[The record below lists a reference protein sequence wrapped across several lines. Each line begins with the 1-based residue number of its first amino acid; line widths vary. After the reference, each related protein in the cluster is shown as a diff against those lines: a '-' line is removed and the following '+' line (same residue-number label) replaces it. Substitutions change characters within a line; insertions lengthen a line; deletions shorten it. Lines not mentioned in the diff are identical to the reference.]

1 LTVVEGTREGRVG
14 WITFRRPEKLNAL
27 NPEAFE
33 EFSAELARMTED
45 DEVRCIIIRGE
56 GRAFSV
62 GFDVDTESADLKD
75 APRRT
80 ALADWEHLRQNLER
94 WLDVWRCP
102 KPVIAAVHG
111 YCMGLATQLAVCCDL
126 TVVADDAV
134 IGWPSL
140 PLGGG
145 LLSPV
150 TCWLVGPKKA
160 KELSYIA
167 GSRMTGEEAAALGWA
182 NYATDTDNVVP
193 LSRSLA
199 QKIARTPP
207 DLLRVKKRAI
217 NRLMDTMGFSET
229 IMAGAEF
236 DAIAHDSPGMVEIT
250 AKVRELGLKG
260 AIAWFESQED
270 G

>member
-1 LTVVEGTREGRVG
+1 MALVEATRDGRVG
-14 WITFRRPEKLNAL
+14 WITFHRPEKLNAL
-27 NPEAFE
+27 NPQAFEAF
-33 EFSAELARMTED
+33 SACLAGLTDD
-45 DEVRCIIIRGE
+45 DEVRCIVIRGE

-62 GFDVDTESADLKD
+62 GFDVDAESEELKGAD
-75 APRRT
+75 RRS
-80 ALADWEHLRQNLER
+80 ALADWELLRDNLER

-102 KPVIAAVHG
+102 KPVIAAIHG

-126 TVVADDAV
+126 TVVARDAV

-160 KELSYIA
+160 KELSFIA
-167 GSRMTGEEAAALGWA
+167 GSRMSGEEAAALGWA
-182 NYATDTDNVVP
+182 NYATDAGEVIP
-193 LSRSLA
+193 LARSLA
-199 QKIARTPP
+199 ERISRTPP

-217 NRLMDTMGFSET
+217 NRLMDTIGFSES
-229 IMAGAEF
+229 IRAGAEF

-250 AKVRELGLKG
+250 EKVRELGLKG
-260 AIAWFESQED
+260 AIAWFEHQ
-270 G
+270 

>member
-1 LTVVEGTREGRVG
+1 LTVVEGTREGRIG

-27 NPEAFE
+27 NPQAFQ
-33 EFSAELARMTED
+33 EFSAELARMRED

-62 GFDVDTESADLKD
+62 GFDVDTETEDLKD
-75 APRRT
+75 GDRRT
-80 ALADWEHLRQNLER
+80 ALADWEHLRENLDR

-102 KPVIAAVHG
+102 KPVIAAIHG

-126 TVVADDAV
+126 TVVAKDAV

-160 KELSYIA
+160 KELSFIA
-167 GSRMTGEEAAALGWA
+167 GSRMSGEEAAALGWA
-182 NYATDTDNVVP
+182 NYATEADEV
-193 LSRSLA
+193 LELALSLA

-207 DLLRVKKRAI
+207 DLLKLKKLAI
-217 NRLMDTMGFSET
+217 NRLMDTMGFSES

-236 DAIAHDSPGMVEIT
+236 DAIAHDSAGLQTIN

-260 AIAWFESQED
+260 AIAWFEGQE
-270 G
+270 

>member
-1 LTVVEGTREGRVG
+1 LTVVEGTREGRIG

-27 NPEAFE
+27 NPAAFD
-33 EFSAELARMTED
+33 EFSAELARMEAD
-45 DEVRCIIIRGE
+45 EEVRCIIIRGE

-62 GFDVDTESADLKD
+62 GYDVDTETEELRGGE
-75 APRRT
+75 RRT
-80 ALADWEHLRQNLER
+80 ALEDWEHLRENIER

-126 TVVADDAV
+126 TVVAKDAV

-160 KELSYIA
+160 KELSFIA
-167 GSRMTGEEAAALGWA
+167 GSRMSGEEATALGWA
-182 NYATDTDNVVP
+182 NYATEPDEVMEVA
-193 LSRSLA
+193 RSLA

-207 DLLRVKKRAI
+207 DLLKLKKLAL
-217 NRLMDTMGFSET
+217 NRLMDLMGFSET
-229 IMAGAEF
+229 IKAGAEF
-236 DAIAHDSPGMVEIT
+236 DAIAHDAPGLVAIDE
-250 AKVRELGLKG
+250 KVRELGLKG
-260 AIAWFESQED
+260 AIAWFETEA
-270 G
+270 